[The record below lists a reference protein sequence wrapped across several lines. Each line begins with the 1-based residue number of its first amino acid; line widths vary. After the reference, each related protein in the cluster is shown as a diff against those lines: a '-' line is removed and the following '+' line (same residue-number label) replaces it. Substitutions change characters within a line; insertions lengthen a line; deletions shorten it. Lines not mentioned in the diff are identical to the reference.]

1 MNVKRLFNDGW
12 QFAKSDLSVTKLM
25 EPNIGT
31 ELTEDADVT
40 ERTGRIDPTA
50 TDVIGSIGSADSTD
64 ANDTTEFTETIGATN
79 FTDPANPTEL
89 PNSAGLTATT
99 DLTNATELIDFTD
112 LSFEAV
118 EFPHDWLIYNTLDLY
133 ENSIGWYRKTFEY
146 TKDEQQQV
154 LLCFDGVY
162 MDSSVYVNGHFVGE
176 WKYGYSA
183 FEHEITNAL
192 VDGDNEI
199 LVKVVHQSPNSR
211 WYSGAGIYRNV
222 WLKTRSRNHIETDG
236 IYVSMQQ
243 QQDGW
248 QIEVDTELCL
258 ELNQRTQ
265 LVHTILYN
273 GEVIAS
279 SQAEIVANGTKGVDY
294 QNMNNTSLNT
304 KTNAGINTSTNL
316 STNTGTDTCTSTSTN
331 INAKADTDPDE
342 LPELTAHTHVHPHA
356 KVTAN
361 SYSNSQRLNVL
372 HPHLWSPETPHLYD
386 LVTELRL
393 ISDDRHEQVIE
404 SVQQRIGFKQVRL
417 DAREGFYLN
426 GVKMKLNG
434 VCEHHDLGAL
444 GTAFNVTALRRRFV
458 LLKEMG
464 VNAIRTAHNMPAKE
478 FMELADEMGMLVVSE
493 AFDMWERAKTP
504 YDYARF
510 FPEWSYRD
518 VRSWVRR
525 DRNRVSLIMWSIGNE
540 IYDTHADERGQEV
553 TRMLM
558 AYVQEFDP
566 KGNARVTIGSNY
578 MPWENAQKCADI
590 VKLAGYNYAEKYYDQ
605 HHAEH
610 PDWIIYGSETSS
622 VVQSRGI
629 YHFPYEQPV
638 LDDDDEQCSAL
649 GNSTTSWGA
658 KSPEYCIIAERDH
671 PYSLGQFLW
680 TGFDYIG
687 EPTPYHTKN
696 SYFGQLDTA
705 TFPKDP
711 YYIYQAAW
719 TDYKKSPMVHIFPY
733 WDFSPGQIIDV
744 RVCSNAPKIELQLNG
759 ETVGTY
765 DIDHAHGTQLSG
777 WWKVPFEEGELKAIA
792 YDEHGAVIATDVQ
805 RSFSDAKKVLL
816 QADRQ
821 ELQTGGKDLIFVEIT
836 VEDEAGHPVH
846 NANNRVHVK
855 VTGPGRLL
863 GLDNGD
869 STDYD
874 PYKGLS
880 RRLFSGKLMAIIGST
895 NEAGTIQIEVSSEGV
910 EGVTATFESTV
921 ADEGRESVTMDANGK
936 GRERGGQFHTDTA
949 YALNSKQPVFMTNE
963 ELPVLTGNAK
973 EIPLRK
979 IEIISESGQ
988 VLDPVNPEVIVTA
1001 KLYPENTSYRDLEWS
1016 VVNDAGIVSN
1026 IAKVEVISP
1035 GTGDVPGSQG
1045 INVDGKIHV
1054 VRVSAMGDGAFRLRA
1069 TSKNGTDKTKLI
1081 SQLEFKAEGLGTAYK
1096 DPYGFI
1102 SGGLY
1107 DYTKG
1112 DVGNGNERGVATS
1125 RDSET
1130 HVGFHNIDFGPY
1142 GSDTI
1147 TIPIFALSSE
1157 TYFIQIWE
1165 GIPGEEGS
1173 VMIADVVYDK
1183 ESIWNVYQEET
1194 YRLSKRLS
1202 GITSICF
1209 VLKQKIHIKGFT
1221 FERQSRAFEQNAAAS
1236 CDHLYGDTFTVEGR
1250 RVEGIGNNVSLEFE
1264 QMDFTSEGA
1273 PKLVIY
1279 GASAIDKNTI
1289 HIRFSGADGQSNQL
1303 VEFTQSEGY
1312 EERTFELEPVY
1323 GEQKVTFIF
1332 LPGSQF
1338 DFGWFRFEK

>member
-1 MNVKRLFNDGW
+1 MDFN
-12 QFAKSDLSVTKLM
+12 K
-25 EPNIGT
+25 
-31 ELTEDADVT
+31 
-40 ERTGRIDPTA
+40 
-50 TDVIGSIGSADSTD
+50 
-64 ANDTTEFTETIGATN
+64 
-79 FTDPANPTEL
+79 
-89 PNSAGLTATT
+89 
-99 DLTNATELIDFTD
+99 

-118 EFPHDWLIYNTLDLY
+118 ELPHDWLIYNTLDLY
-133 ENSIGWYRKTFEY
+133 ENSMGWYRKTFEY
-146 TKDEQQQV
+146 TKDEQQV
-154 LLCFDGVY
+154 ILCFDGVY
-162 MDSSVYVNGHFVGE
+162 MDSSVYVNGQFVGE

-192 VDGDNEI
+192 LDGVNEI

-222 WLKTRSRNHIETDG
+222 WLKTRNRNHIVTDG
-236 IYVSMQQ
+236 IYVSMRQQ
-243 QQDGW
+243 PEGW
-248 QIEVDTELCL
+248 QVEVDTELCL
-258 ELNQRTQ
+258 KQNQRAQ
-265 LVHTILYN
+265 LMHTILYN

-279 SQAEIVANGTKGVDY
+279 SQAEIVESATDGRTEAHEYPIQFTNG
-294 QNMNNTSLNT
+294 Q
-304 KTNAGINTSTNL
+304 
-316 STNTGTDTCTSTSTN
+316 
-331 INAKADTDPDE
+331 
-342 LPELTAHTHVHPHA
+342 
-356 KVTAN
+356 
-361 SYSNSQRLNVL
+361 QLNVL
-372 HPHLWSPETPHLYD
+372 NPMLWSPDVPHLYD

-393 ISDDRHEQVIE
+393 ISEDQPEEVIE
-404 SVQQRIGFKQVRL
+404 SVPQRIGFKQVRL
-417 DAREGFYLN
+417 DASEGFYLN

-444 GTAFNVTALRRRFV
+444 GSAFNVTALRRRFV
-458 LLKEMG
+458 LLKKMG

-510 FPEWSYRD
+510 FTEWAYAD

-525 DRNRVSLIMWSIGNE
+525 DRNHVSLIMWSIGNE

-558 AYVQEFDP
+558 EYVQEFDP

-671 PYSLGQFLW
+671 PFSLGQFLW

-705 TFPKDP
+705 TFPKDS

-759 ETVGTY
+759 ETIGTY

-792 YDEHGAVIATDVQ
+792 YDEHGAVIATDIQ
-805 RSFSDAKKVLL
+805 RSFTDAKKVLL
-816 QADRQ
+816 HADRQ
-821 ELQTGGKDLIFVEIT
+821 ELKASGKDLIFVEIT
-836 VEDEAGHPVH
+836 TEDESGHPVH
-846 NANNRVHVK
+846 NANNRVQVK
-855 VTGPGRLL
+855 VSGAGRLL

-895 NEAGTIQIEVSSEGV
+895 NEAGTIQIEVSSEGL
-910 EGVTATFESTV
+910 EGATATFESTV
-921 ADEGRESVTMDANGK
+921 ADEGREFITLDAK
-936 GRERGGQFHTDTA
+936 
-949 YALNSKQPVFMTNE
+949 PVFMKNE
-963 ELPVLTGNAK
+963 ELPVLTGNAQ

-988 VLDPVNPEVIVTA
+988 ILDASNPEVMVTA
-1001 KLYPENTSYRDLEWS
+1001 KLYPESTSYRDLEWS

-1026 IAKVEVISP
+1026 IAKVEVITS
-1035 GTGDVPGSQG
+1035 GMGDEPGSQS
-1045 INVDGKIHV
+1045 VDVDEKSQV

-1069 TSKNGTDKTKLI
+1069 TSKNGTDKPKLI

-1107 DYTKG
+1107 DYTQG

-1130 HVGFHNIDFGPY
+1130 HVGFRNIDFGPY

-1157 TYFIQIWE
+1157 HYFIQIWE
-1165 GIPGEEGS
+1165 GMPGEEGS
-1173 VMIADVVYDK
+1173 TMIADVVYDK

-1209 VLKQKIHIKGFT
+1209 VLKQKIHIKGFS
-1221 FERQSRAFEQNAAAS
+1221 FERQSRAFETNAAAS
-1236 CDHLYGDTFTVEGR
+1236 CDHLYGDTFTIEDGR
-1250 RVEGIGNNVSLEFE
+1250 VAGIGNNVSLEFE
-1264 QMDFTSEGA
+1264 QMNFTSEGTS
-1273 PKLVIY
+1273 KLVIY

-1312 EERTFELEPVY
+1312 EERTFQLEPVY

>member
-1 MNVKRLFNDGW
+1 MNAKRLFNNGW
-12 QFAKSDLSVTKLM
+12 QFAKSDLSVTKLT
-25 EPNIGT
+25 EPTQGT
-31 ELTEDADVT
+31 DLTKD
-40 ERTGRIDPTA
+40 
-50 TDVIGSIGSADSTD
+50 ADST
-64 ANDTTEFTETIGATN
+64 EQTN
-79 FTDPANPTEL
+79 LNEPTDRFDPI
-89 PNSAGLTATT
+89 
-99 DLTNATELIDFTD
+99 DLTE

-118 EFPHDWLIYNTLDLY
+118 ELPHDWLIYNTLDLY

-146 TKDEQQQV
+146 TKDEQQV
-154 LLCFDGVY
+154 ILCFDGVY
-162 MDSSVYVNGHFVGE
+162 MDSSIYVNGQFVGE

-192 VDGDNEI
+192 LDGVNEI

-222 WLKTRSRNHIETDG
+222 WLKTRSRNHIVTDG
-236 IYVSMQQ
+236 IYVSIEQQ
-243 QQDGW
+243 PDGW
-248 QIEVDTELCL
+248 QVEVDTELCL
-258 ELNQRTQ
+258 EQNQRAQ

-279 SQAEIVANGTKGVDY
+279 SQAEIVASAIDEGV
-294 QNMNNTSLNT
+294 
-304 KTNAGINTSTNL
+304 
-316 STNTGTDTCTSTSTN
+316 
-331 INAKADTDPDE
+331 E
-342 LPELTAHTHVHPHA
+342 AHEHPIQF
-356 KVTAN
+356 T
-361 SYSNSQRLNVL
+361 NSQQLNVL
-372 HPHLWSPETPHLYD
+372 NPNLWSPDKPHLYD

-393 ISDDRHEQVIE
+393 ISGEQHEELIE
-404 SVQQRIGFKQVRL
+404 SVPQRIGFKQVRL
-417 DAREGFYLN
+417 DASEGFYLN

-444 GTAFNVTALRRRFV
+444 GSAFNVTALRRRFV
-458 LLKEMG
+458 LLKNMG

-510 FPEWSYRD
+510 FKEWTHAD

-525 DRNRVSLIMWSIGNE
+525 DRNHVSLIMWSIGNE

-558 AYVQEFDP
+558 EYVQEFDP

-671 PYSLGQFLW
+671 PFSLGQFLW

-705 TFPKDP
+705 TFPKDS

-759 ETVGTY
+759 ETIGTY

-777 WWKVPFEEGELKAIA
+777 WWKIPFEEGELKAIA
-792 YDEHGAVIATDVQ
+792 YDEHGTVIATDVQ
-805 RSFSDAKKVLL
+805 RSFTDAKKLL
-816 QADRQ
+816 LHADRQ
-821 ELQTGGKDLIFVEIT
+821 ELQADGKDLIFVGIT

-846 NANNRVHVK
+846 NANNRVQVK
-855 VTGPGRLL
+855 VSGAGRLL

-895 NEAGTIQIEVSSEGV
+895 QEAGTIQIEVSSEGL
-910 EGVTATFESTV
+910 EGATATFESKV
-921 ADEGRESVTMDANGK
+921 ADVERESITVDAK
-936 GRERGGQFHTDTA
+936 
-949 YALNSKQPVFMTNE
+949 PVFMKNE
-963 ELPVLTGNAK
+963 KRPVLTGHAQ

-988 VLDPVNPEVIVTA
+988 ILDASNPEVIVIA
-1001 KLYPENTSYRDLEWS
+1001 KLYPENTTYRDVQWS

-1026 IAKVEVISP
+1026 IAKVEVITS
-1035 GTGDVPGSQG
+1035 GTGDEPGSQS
-1045 INVDGKIHV
+1045 IDVDEKRHR
-1054 VRVSAMGDGAFRLRA
+1054 VRVSAMGDGDFRLRA
-1069 TSKNGTDKTKLI
+1069 TSNNGTDKPKLI

-1130 HVGFHNIDFGPY
+1130 HVGFRNIDFGPY

-1165 GIPGEEGS
+1165 GMPGEEGS

-1209 VLKQKIHIKGFT
+1209 VLKQKIHIKGFS
-1221 FERQSRAFEQNAAAS
+1221 FERQSMAFETNAAAS
-1236 CDHLYGDTFTVEGR
+1236 CDHLYGDTFTIEDD
-1250 RVEGIGNNVSLEFE
+1250 RVAGIGNNVSLEFE
-1264 QMDFTSEGA
+1264 QMDFTSEGTS
-1273 PKLVIY
+1273 KLVIY

-1303 VEFTQSEGY
+1303 VEFIQSVGY

>member
-1 MNVKRLFNDGW
+1 MN
-12 QFAKSDLSVTKLM
+12 
-25 EPNIGT
+25 
-31 ELTEDADVT
+31 
-40 ERTGRIDPTA
+40 
-50 TDVIGSIGSADSTD
+50 
-64 ANDTTEFTETIGATN
+64 AN
-79 FTDPANPTEL
+79 
-89 PNSAGLTATT
+89 GLT
-99 DLTNATELIDFTD
+99 DLTK

-118 EFPHDWLIYNTLDLY
+118 ELPHDWLIYDTLDLY

-146 TKDEQQQV
+146 TKDEQQV

-162 MDSSVYVNGHFVGE
+162 MDSTVYVNGQLVGE

-183 FEHEITNAL
+183 FEHEITDAL

-222 WLKTRSRNHIETDG
+222 WLRTRSRNHIMTDG

-243 QQDGW
+243 QPDGW
-248 QIEVDTELCL
+248 QVEVDTELSL
-258 ELNQRTQ
+258 EQNKRAR
-265 LVHTILYN
+265 LVHTLWYN

-279 SQAEIVANGTKGVDY
+279 SQAEILAKVDADERDEL
-294 QNMNNTSLNT
+294 TT
-304 KTNAGINTSTNL
+304 HTNA
-316 STNTGTDTCTSTSTN
+316 
-331 INAKADTDPDE
+331 E
-342 LPELTAHTHVHPHA
+342 VHE
-356 KVTAN
+356 N
-361 SYSNSQRLNVL
+361 RYLNSQQLRVLN
-372 HPHLWSPETPHLYD
+372 PNLWSPDVPHLYD

-393 ISDDRHEQVIE
+393 ISGEQHEELIE
-404 SVQQRIGFKQVRL
+404 SVPQRIGFKQVRL
-417 DAREGFYLN
+417 DASEGFYLN

-444 GTAFNVTALRRRFV
+444 GSAFNVAALRRRFV
-458 LLKEMG
+458 LLKKMG

-510 FPEWSYRD
+510 FTEWAHAD

-525 DRNRVSLIMWSIGNE
+525 DRNHVSLIMWSIGNE

-558 AYVQEFDP
+558 EYVQEFDP

-671 PYSLGQFLW
+671 PFSLGQFLW

-705 TFPKDP
+705 TFPKDS

-719 TDYKKSPMVHIFPY
+719 TDYKKNPMVHLFPY

-759 ETVGTY
+759 ETIGTY

-777 WWKVPFEEGELKAIA
+777 WWKIPFEEGELKAIA
-792 YDEHGAVIATDVQ
+792 YDEHGTVIATDVQ
-805 RSFSDAKKVLL
+805 RSFTDAKKVCLST
-816 QADRQ
+816 DRQ
-821 ELQTGGKDLIFVEIT
+821 ELQANGKDLVYVEIT

-846 NANNRVHVK
+846 NANNRVQ
-855 VTGPGRLL
+855 VTVSGAGRLL

-895 NEAGTIQIEVSSEGV
+895 NEAGTIQVEVSSEGL
-910 EGVTATFESTV
+910 EGATATFESKV
-921 ADEGRESVTMDANGK
+921 ADEGRESITVDAK
-936 GRERGGQFHTDTA
+936 
-949 YALNSKQPVFMTNE
+949 PVFMKNE
-963 ELPVLTGNAK
+963 KRPVLTGHAQ
-973 EIPLRK
+973 ETPLRK

-988 VLDPVNPEVIVTA
+988 ILDASNPEVMVTA
-1001 KLYPENTSYRDLEWS
+1001 KLYPENTTYRDVQWS

-1026 IAKVEVISP
+1026 IAKVEVITS
-1035 GTGDVPGSQG
+1035 GTGDEPGSQS
-1045 INVDGKIHV
+1045 IDLDEKRHV

-1069 TSKNGTDKTKLI
+1069 TSNNGTDKPKLI

-1130 HVGFHNIDFGPY
+1130 HVGFRNIDFGPY

-1165 GIPGEEGS
+1165 GMPGEEGS

-1209 VLKQKIHIKGFT
+1209 VLKQKIHIKGFS
-1221 FERQSRAFEQNAAAS
+1221 FEPQSRAFETNTAAS
-1236 CDHLYGDTFTVEGR
+1236 CDHLYGDTFTIENS

-1264 QMDFTSEGA
+1264 QMDFTSVGA
-1273 PKLVIY
+1273 SKLVIY

-1303 VEFTQSEGY
+1303 VEFTQSVWY